1 MYGPTDLPTV
11 EFRRLSPGPPVQRGR
26 RRITW
31 SLGVFLAVLL
41 LLLVGGGMYAVA
53 PLRDPLPAATVKV
66 TLPTSMAIPGTVP
79 RMPWPRSGQAMISV
93 DGVGTFGA
101 FGGSKPLPIASVTKV
116 MTAYVIL
123 TEHPLAAGEHGPKL
137 TISAEQAAAYP
148 AERAR
153 GESLVEVRAGEIIT
167 ERQALQALLLPSA
180 NNMARILAAW
190 DSGSVAAFV
199 KKMNAVAD
207 DLGMSDTHYTDPS
220 GLDPDTVST
229 AEDQVILASRAME
242 LPAFAEI
249 VRQKRATIPVAGTV
263 RNYNELVGRGG
274 VVGIKTG
281 STDEAGG
288 CLVFAAVVSVDGR
301 KLRIVGA
308 VLGQPGAN
316 TPVQLDRVFAVTRSL
331 LRVTANVLAVH
342 TLVEAGEQVATLRGP
357 LGAGSTVNAIKRV
370 QVIGW
375 PGLRVRLNVQIP
387 AVSSGIPAHTE
398 HGQLTATIGA
408 GEPVVA
414 ALRTGAAM
422 EPPTTWERIRH
433 HR

>member
-1 MYGPTDLPTV
+1 MKSPTREFSVLP
-11 EFRRLSPGPPVQRGR
+11 PAPPVRSGR
-26 RRITW
+26 RRLPW
-31 SLGVFLAVLL
+31 ALSGLLAVLL
-41 LLLVGGGMYAVA
+41 LLGGGLYAVA
-53 PLRDPLPAATVKV
+53 PLRDPLPAPTVEL
-66 TLPTSMAIPGTVP
+66 TLPTSMSIPGTAP
-79 RMPWPRSGQAMISV
+79 RLPWPRSGQAMISV
-93 DGVGTFGA
+93 DGLGTLGA

-123 TEHPLAAGEHGPKL
+123 TEHPLGAGEQGPTL
-137 TISAEQAAAYP
+137 TVSAEQAAAYP

-153 GESLVEVRAGEIIT
+153 GESLVEVRAGEVIT
-167 ERQALQALLLPSA
+167 ERQALQAVLLPSA

-199 KKMNAVAD
+199 EKMNVVAD

-229 AEDQVILASRAME
+229 ARDQVILASRAME

-263 RNYNELVGRGG
+263 RNYNELVGRDG

-288 CLVFAAVVSVDGR
+288 CLVFAAVVTVGGR
-301 KLRIVGA
+301 KLSIVGA
-308 VLGQPGAN
+308 VFGQPGAN

-331 LRVTANVLAVH
+331 LRSTAAALAVH
-342 TLVEAGEQVATLRGP
+342 TLVETGEQVATVRGP
-357 LGAGSTVNAIKRV
+357 LGAGSTINAAEKV
-370 QVIGW
+370 EVVGW
-375 PGLRVRLNVQIP
+375 PGLKVQLEAAIP
-387 AVSSGIPAHTE
+387 AVSSRIAADTQ
-398 HGQLTATIGA
+398 HGTLTVTAGA
-408 GEPVVA
+408 GEPVA
-414 ALRTGAAM
+414 TALRTGAAM
-422 EPPTTWERIRH
+422 EPPTTWERVRH